1 MFSKLKYILFDFSDN
16 FKQDYLSLVKKTIII
31 LVAGIIMYAF
41 GGQKGAI
48 YTIGCIAILVF
59 GLLWG
64 INLVKMLYGA
74 VNVSS
79 NLMIRLTL
87 KIILYVISFIFGY
100 VYFVWSTVKFII
112 VLIKKSKKKWIKRK
126 L

>member
-48 YTIGCIAILVF
+48 YTIGCIAILAF

-64 INLVKMLYGA
+64 INLIKMLYDA
-74 VNVSS
+74 ANVSS
-79 NLMIRLTL
+79 NYMVRFTL
-87 KIILYVISFIFGY
+87 KFLLFVISFIFGY
-100 VYFVWSTVKFII
+100 IYFVWSTVKFII
-112 VLIKKSKKKWIKRK
+112 VLIKNSKKK
-126 L
+126 